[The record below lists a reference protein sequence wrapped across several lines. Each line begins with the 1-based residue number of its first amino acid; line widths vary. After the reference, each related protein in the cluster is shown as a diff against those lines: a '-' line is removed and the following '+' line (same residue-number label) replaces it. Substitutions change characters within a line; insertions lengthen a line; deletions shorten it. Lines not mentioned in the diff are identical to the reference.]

1 MTSSPSSL
9 SRYRPAVL
17 VITGAAAA
25 YTAYLIYS
33 TLHDAPAPERLHRSN
48 AVRRPNPRSNL
59 ASTIQHLQQHAHYLG
74 EFDFFGN
81 PVGLDARNLVS
92 PEELRDIAQQ
102 SQPSASPEM
111 VESLIGQLYDTFLDR
126 LLALTFPNRALSQHE
141 TDAVTSWLAPQIP
154 DHVALTQAL
163 QRHGGRF
170 RSGGAHAGLNDD
182 GAESI
187 APTDLSWGSEDD
199 SEEDGIDPEGQ
210 TLQRTLYHIAELRAQ
225 QDGVIHRGITCNGC
239 DTKPIRGTRWR
250 CANCADFDLC
260 SDCEATNSHIKTHI
274 FYKIRIPAPYL
285 ALPKQEPVYPG
296 RPHVMSPSIS
306 SSIKKRLVAQ
316 TKMDAEEIEALWD
329 QFTCL
334 AGTEWESDPNNIGWA
349 VDRRAFNRAFV
360 PRYSSFI
367 TAPNLIY
374 DRIFAYYDTDH
385 NGMIGFEEFIKG
397 LDGMHSR
404 DPQVKLRIVFNG
416 YDVDGDGFIS
426 RKDVLRIFRAYYAIE
441 KEATRNYLAESAEEL
456 SVRGALETIHS
467 SQPLGSAFTQNS
479 IPAYNPANQRLT
491 GKLPDDLNERAPLDY
506 DDHQDEAS
514 REDILRSTDPR
525 YPIQETYHGP
535 GNHIP
540 SAQREQAVRN
550 RWARRQ
556 FYIDEEEG
564 LNRPEGIED
573 TPPASDTEEQTKADG
588 DSPATPEQ
596 ELPRESRSSSRV
608 RFQDDVDFDT
618 RSNASTSSRPIGE
631 RWGGYE
637 IPEPE
642 KDLGKEV
649 LYQITQQAFNELL
662 NPLFQEKEDNA
673 MDAFATRT
681 ERRKLAAEIDEK
693 IEEFKREKDLNRTVI
708 AVGTFRYA
716 KWVVE
721 SITRSSDVMKE
732 LLEGI
737 RSSKLGR
744 ADVEQ
749 KLKDIFSATE
759 QGIVDFSKTWSDDW
773 EPDGLHMWNAK
784 LCRLQLQRELIDAVL
799 GLATLFQWLPSE
811 SLSKTVPQP
820 PSTQIVVRPL
830 QSDERIPDRDPTWP
844 QFRPNSHDNS
854 TSSSEE
860 EVISR
865 SNYDGVS
872 SSSDTSVEENGFVV
886 YADSDKHYT
895 RPDGPFFI
903 AQAQESDDDSFE
915 DEEMQETMKQTT
927 NVQDAS
933 LAAALDALGHDSTA
947 EDVQPIQSSTTPP
960 PQSPS
965 PPPLPTAPY
974 DPHAHTNDP
983 SIFLFYIDTDTL
995 TLHAEPQA
1003 VWHFLPWEKDTTYKP
1018 LERKIRREAMNKDSP
1033 LHLTLL
1039 ASLVTVDKE
1048 ISERK
1053 GSGLLDFE
1061 EFGECMKERRLR
1073 FLESWWD
1080 WVSF

>member
-25 YTAYLIYS
+25 YTAYLIYT
-33 TLHDAPAPERLHRSN
+33 TLQNAPPPERLHRSN
-48 AVRRPNPRSNL
+48 AVRRPHPRSTL
-59 ASTIQHLQQHAHYLG
+59 ASTIQHLQQHAHSLG
-74 EFDFFGN
+74 EFDFFGT
-81 PVGLDARNLVS
+81 PVWLDARNLVS
-92 PEELRDIAQQ
+92 VEVLRDIAQQ
-102 SQPSASPEM
+102 SQPSASTEL
-111 VESLIGQLYDTFLDR
+111 VENLIGQLYDTFFDR
-126 LLALTFPNRALSQHE
+126 LLALTFPNRALSQIE
-141 TDAVTSWLAPQIP
+141 TDAVTSWLAPQVP
-154 DHVALTQAL
+154 DPTALAQAL

-170 RSGGAHAGLNDD
+170 RRGGAHAGVNDD
-182 GAESI
+182 GAESV
-187 APTDLSWGSEDD
+187 ALTEVSWGSEDD
-199 SEEDGIDPEGQ
+199 SEDDGIDPEGQ

-285 ALPKQEPVYPG
+285 AIPKQEPVYPG
-296 RPHVMSPSIS
+296 RPHVMSPSIN
-306 SSIKKRLVAQ
+306 SSIKKRLGSQ

-349 VDRRAFNRAFV
+349 VDRRAFNQAFV

-479 IPAYNPANQRLT
+479 IPAHNPANQRLV
-491 GKLPDDLNERAPLDY
+491 GKPPDDLNDQSPLDY
-506 DDHQDEAS
+506 EDHNDEAS

-525 YPIQETYHGP
+525 YPIQETQHSP
-535 GNHIP
+535 VIRIP
-540 SAQREQAVRN
+540 NSQPDQAVRN

-564 LNRPEGIED
+564 LSRPEGVEN
-573 TPPASDTEEQTKADG
+573 TPPASDTEEQTDADG
-588 DSPATPEQ
+588 DDLATPEQ
-596 ELPRESRSSSRV
+596 ERPRWSRSSSRV

-693 IEEFKREKDLNRTVI
+693 IDEFKREKDLNRTVI

-716 KWVVE
+716 KCIVDT
-721 SITRSSDVMKE
+721 ITRSTDVMKE
-732 LLEGI
+732 LLEGM

-744 ADVEQ
+744 NDVEQ
-749 KLKDIFSATE
+749 KIKDIFLATE
-759 QGIVDFSKTWSDDW
+759 QSIVDFSKTWSDDW

-784 LCRLQLQRELIDAVL
+784 LCRMQLQRELIDAVL

-811 SLSKTVPQP
+811 HSHAVARQP
-820 PSTQIVVRPL
+820 PPVMQGVEKPP
-830 QSDERIPDRDPTWP
+830 QNDERTPNRDPTWP
-844 QFRPNSHDNS
+844 QFRPNSLDTS
-854 TSSSEE
+854 TFSSSEE
-860 EVISR
+860 LLSR

-872 SSSDTSVEENGFVV
+872 SSSDTSIEESGFVI

-915 DEEMQETMKQTT
+915 DEELQETVKLTID
-927 NVQDAS
+927 VLDAS
-933 LAAALDALGHDSTA
+933 SAATMGHDSATEDA
-947 EDVQPIQSSTTPP
+947 ELVQSEIMPP
-960 PQSPS
+960 PQNPLLS
-965 PPPLPTAPY
+965 PLPTAPH
-974 DPHAHTNDP
+974 DPRTHDNEP

-995 TLHAEPQA
+995 TLHAEPQT
-1003 VWHFLPWEKDTTYKP
+1003 VSHFMPWEKDSTYKP
-1018 LERKIRREAMNKDSP
+1018 LERKIRREALNKDSP

-1053 GSGLLDFE
+1053 GSGLLSFD
-1061 EFGECMKERRLR
+1061 EFGECMKEGRLR
-1073 FLESWWD
+1073 FLESWMD